1 MGVGNLSRL
10 LEGKTSITIAHR
22 LATVRR
28 ADVNFVLNDGLIS
41 ERGTHEQL
49 LALNGLY
56 ARLYRMQFRTK
67 DAVEPVAHEEDLAQP
82 VLSV

>member
-49 LALNGLY
+49 LALNGL
-56 ARLYRMQFRTK
+56 RTK